1 MSKREQAP
9 ARPAPRPISARPQ
22 AGGAAECRPSTA
34 LKKTWAMINAI
45 PASAHAHSG
54 TILISAVN
62 PVCVS
67 FLTCINLSALS
78 VPLPRL
84 LAVVREVRAASQQQ
98 HAYYQR
104 RRDEEKHEARL

>member
-1 MSKREQAP
+1 
-9 ARPAPRPISARPQ
+9 
-22 AGGAAECRPSTA
+22 
-34 LKKTWAMINAI
+34 MINAI

-67 FLTCINLSALS
+67 FLTCIDLSALS

-84 LAVVREVRAASQQQ
+84 LAVVGEVRASSQQQ
-98 HAYYQR
+98 NAYHRR
-104 RRDEEKHEARL
+104 RRDEENHEARLPNQRRDSNPCTHPGKESPQKRDGQR